1 MTSVKKIEA
10 TDPRPAHISGRHFEA
25 LNSPDQGP
33 ARLGR
38 IHTCHGAIE
47 TPCFSPVGTQGS
59 VKGLS
64 PEDLKGLGAQMI
76 LCNAYHL
83 YLRPGHEML
92 QRRGGLHRFIS
103 WDRPI
108 LTDSGGYQVF
118 SMRGL
123 SKVCEEGVAFQS
135 HINGS
140 RHFISPEKAVE
151 IEAAL
156 GADIIMAFDECLAY
170 PADYKTSSAS
180 LERTLRWAARSLS
193 AHHREDQF
201 LYGIIQ
207 GGFYSELRQRAAE
220 GLLELG
226 FDGLAL
232 GGLSV
237 GEPQAQMLS
246 VLEQVVPMI
255 PPRLPRYL
263 MGVGRPE
270 DLVEAVAR
278 GIDLF
283 DCVLPTRHAR
293 TGSLFTAQ
301 GEINI
306 KNARYAEDEGPLD
319 SQCPC
324 YTCANFSRA
333 YLRHLFMAKELLAL
347 RLNAI
352 HNLCYYLGLMR
363 KIRKAIGNGSFK
375 DFRRDFYRLRAA
387 SV

>member
-1 MTSVKKIEA
+1 MTEQKKTRITTLEGSLF
-10 TDPRPAHISGRHFEA
+10 SGPHFEV
-25 LNSPDQGP
+25 LQDSEQTS
-33 ARLGR
+33 ARRGR
-38 IHTCHGAIE
+38 IHTFHGTLE

-64 PEDLKGLGAQMI
+64 PEDLKRLGVEMI

-83 YLRPGHEML
+83 YLRPGHEMV
-92 QRRGGLHRFIS
+92 QRRGGLHSFIS

-118 SMRGL
+118 SLSGL
-123 SKVCEEGVAFQS
+123 SKITEEGVAFQS

-140 RHFISPEKAVE
+140 RHFISPEKAIE

-170 PADYKTSSAS
+170 PSDHPKTSAS
-180 LERTLRWAARSLS
+180 LERTLRWASRSRAS
-193 AHHREDQF
+193 HHREDQF

-207 GGFYSELRQRAAE
+207 GGFYPDLRQRGVE
-220 GLLELG
+220 GLLDLE
-226 FDGLAL
+226 FDGLAI

-237 GEPQAQMLS
+237 GEPQEKMLT

-255 PPRLPRYL
+255 PLSLPRYL
-263 MGVGRPE
+263 MGVGRPQ
-270 DLVEAVAR
+270 DLVEAVHR

-293 TGSLFTAQ
+293 TGSLFTVR

-306 KNARYAEDEGPLD
+306 KNAKHAEDEGPLD
-319 SQCPC
+319 PDCDC

-333 YLRHLFMAKELLAL
+333 YLRHLFMAKELLAI
-347 RLNAI
+347 RLNTI

-363 KIRKAIGNGSFK
+363 NIREAIEDESFD
-375 DFRRDFYRLRAA
+375 DFRQTFYRLRGA
-387 SV
+387 SL